1 MIGEVKTN
9 HSFVS
14 EVMFYLC
21 GRDCIIKS
29 KYSYTEKVKIANTL
43 NLTLP
48 TDINKTEHDWYIHNL
63 T

>member
-14 EVMFYLC
+14 ELMFYLC

-48 TDINKTEHDWYIHNL
+48 TDINKTEHD
-63 T
+63 